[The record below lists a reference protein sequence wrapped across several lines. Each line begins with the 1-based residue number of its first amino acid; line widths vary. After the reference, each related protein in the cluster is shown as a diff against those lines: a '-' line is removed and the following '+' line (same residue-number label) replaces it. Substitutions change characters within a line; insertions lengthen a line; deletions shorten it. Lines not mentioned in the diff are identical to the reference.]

1 MRRFYIFMRIMKKS
15 RYFNGFLRSFALPAC
30 LVATGIFL
38 TPISYAA
45 QDKAASLTD
54 ADPALWVV
62 KDDDTTI
69 YLFGTIHVLKPGL
82 SWFDEAVRDAFNA
95 SDSLVVEM
103 VDPAEEE
110 MFSTL
115 EKYAI
120 DKSGKT
126 LRSKLTPKQQKS
138 YAATLKKLAVPL
150 NEFDPL
156 NPWFAAI
163 NIEMMN
169 LTARGYSA
177 DSGVE
182 TILEAEAKAAKK
194 PILEL
199 ESFAEQL
206 QLMHGL
212 PKSSQMELLVT
223 SFDSVTAKDDE
234 LGVLVDQW
242 AKSDLNGLAKSMND
256 GLNDPVLRD
265 TMLTKR
271 NANWAA
277 WINTRMAKPGTVFL
291 AVGAGHLSGDDS
303 VQIMLQRYKHEAKQI
318 AY

>member
-1 MRRFYIFMRIMKKS
+1 M
-15 RYFNGFLRSFALPAC
+15 NGFLRSFALPAC
-30 LVATGIFL
+30 LVTTGIFL
-38 TPISYAA
+38 TPISHAA
-45 QDKAASLTD
+45 QDKAPIKVVD

-82 SWFDEAVRDAFNA
+82 SWFDEAVRTAFNA

-103 VDPAEEE
+103 VDPAEQE
-110 MFSTL
+110 MFTVM

-120 DKSGKT
+120 DTSGKT
-126 LRSKLTPKQQKS
+126 LRSKLTAKQQKS
-138 YAATLKKLAVPL
+138 YAATMKKLAVPL
-150 NEFDPL
+150 EEFDPL

-169 LTARGYSA
+169 LAARGYSA

-212 PKSSQMELLVT
+212 PKASQMALLVT
-223 SFDSVTAKDDE
+223 SFDSVAAKDDE

-242 AKSDLNGLAKSMND
+242 SKSDVDGLATSMNV
-256 GLNDPVLRD
+256 GLTDPILRD
-265 TMLTKR
+265 TLLTKR

-291 AVGAGHLSGDDS
+291 AVGAGHLSGTDS
-303 VQIMLQRYKHEAKQI
+303 VQVMLAKYKLEAKQVV
-318 AY
+318 Y

>member
-1 MRRFYIFMRIMKKS
+1 MKKS
-15 RYFNGFLRSFALPAC
+15 RYINGFLRSFALPAC

-38 TPISYAA
+38 VPISHAA
-45 QDKAASLTD
+45 QDKAAVTVVD

-82 SWFDEAVRDAFNA
+82 SWFDEAVRTAFDA

-103 VDPAEEE
+103 VEPSEQE
-110 MFSTL
+110 MFGTL

-120 DKSGKT
+120 DTSGKT
-126 LRSKLTPKQQKS
+126 LRSKLTVNQKKS
-138 YAATLKKLAVPL
+138 YAATMKKLAVPL
-150 NEFDPL
+150 DEFDPL

-212 PKSSQMELLVT
+212 PKASQMALLIT

-242 AKSDLNGLAKSMND
+242 AKSDVDGLAKSMNE
-256 GLNDPVLRD
+256 GLNDPILRD

-271 NANWAA
+271 NTNWAA
-277 WINTRMAKPGTVFL
+277 WINTRMAKPGTVFV
-291 AVGAGHLSGDDS
+291 AVGAGHLSGADS
-303 VQIMLQRYKHEAKQI
+303 VQAMLVKYKHEAKQVV
-318 AY
+318 Y

>member
-1 MRRFYIFMRIMKKS
+1 MRIMKKS
-15 RYFNGFLRSFALPAC
+15 RFINGFLRSFVLPIC

-38 TPISYAA
+38 TPISHAA
-45 QDKAASLTD
+45 QDQTALEVVD

-82 SWFDEAVRDAFNA
+82 SWFDEGVRTAFDA

-103 VDPAEEE
+103 VEPSEQE
-110 MFSTL
+110 MMSTIV
-115 EKYAI
+115 KYAI
-120 DKSGKT
+120 DSSGKT
-126 LRSKLTPKQQKS
+126 LRSKLTAKQQKS
-138 YAATLKKLAVPL
+138 YAAAMKKLAVPL
-150 NEFDPL
+150 NEFDSF

-163 NIEMMN
+163 NIEMTN

-177 DSGVE
+177 DNGVE

-199 ESFAEQL
+199 ETFAQQL

-212 PKSSQMELLVT
+212 PKASQIALLVT

-234 LGVLVDQW
+234 LSVLVDQW
-242 AKSDLNGLAKSMND
+242 AKSDVDGLATSMNE
-256 GLNDPVLRD
+256 GLTDPILRD
-265 TMLTKR
+265 SMLTKR

-277 WINTRMAKPGTVFL
+277 WINNRMAKPGTVFI
-291 AVGAGHLSGDDS
+291 AVGAGHLSGTDS
-303 VQIMLQRYKHEAKQI
+303 VQVMLAKYRHEAKQV